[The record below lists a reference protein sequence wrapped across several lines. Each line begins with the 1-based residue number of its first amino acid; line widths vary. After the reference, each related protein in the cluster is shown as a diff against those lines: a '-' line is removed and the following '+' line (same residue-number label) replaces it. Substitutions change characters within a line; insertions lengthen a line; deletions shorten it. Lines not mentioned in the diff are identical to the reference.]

1 MVFNTPMIL
10 RRCIITIIL
19 LLTALTPQA
28 YSTNRSI
35 AVDSTTQISLLVAT
49 PGTEIYE
56 LEGHAAM
63 RIQGPGGDITV
74 NWGLFN
80 FDQPNFVYRYVKG
93 ETDYGIGAQ
102 YTSHFINTY
111 ASQGRGVTEIPLNLT
126 PSQVQK
132 VIALVDS
139 TLQPGSN
146 IYRYN
151 YVKDNCSTRPLN
163 IVEQAIGDSITM
175 DVTSLPFNGEVSFRD
190 VMRYYHKYYPWYQ
203 FGIDLA
209 LGSGIDYPITPHEMA
224 FAPVLLPTL
233 LGKATVGGQ
242 PLTSGE
248 PRVLV
253 TAPPWAATPTPWYL
267 TPLFVAILVLA
278 ASALITWLDIKNRKV
293 TRWFDSTL
301 FGIYAIMGCVI
312 TFLVFVSV
320 HEATSPNLLLLWLNP
335 LALIAAVGIWI
346 KKAKKM
352 VVCYHFVNFVALI
365 ILAIAWP
372 LEGQGGN
379 IAFIPLILADA
390 LRSISYIYINKCA
403 LKTAR

>member
-1 MVFNTPMIL
+1 M
-10 RRCIITIIL
+10 
-19 LLTALTPQA
+19 AASSQA
-28 YSTNRSI
+28 NAANRSI
-35 AVDSTTQISLLVAT
+35 PVDTTTQISLLVAS

-102 YTSHFINTY
+102 YTSQFINNY

-126 PSQVQK
+126 QDQVQK

-163 IVEQAIGDSITM
+163 IVEQAIGDSITV
-175 DVTSLPFNGEVSFRD
+175 DASSLPFTGEVSFREI
-190 VMRYYHKYYPWYQ
+190 MRYYHKYYPWYQ

-209 LGSGIDYPITPHEMA
+209 LGSGIDYPVSPHEMA
-224 FAPVLLPTL
+224 FAPVLLPAL
-233 LGKATVGGQ
+233 LCNATVGGE
-242 PLTSGE
+242 PLVTGE
-248 PRVLV
+248 PRTLV
-253 TAPPWAATPTPWYL
+253 AAAPWPAKPTPWYL
-267 TPLFVAILVLA
+267 TPLFVALIVLV
-278 ASALITWLDIKNRKV
+278 ASVLITWHDIRSMRV
-293 TRWFDSTL
+293 TRWFDSAL
-301 FGIYAIMGCVI
+301 YGIYALMGCVI
-312 TFLVFVSV
+312 TFLVLVSV

-335 LALIAAVGIWI
+335 LALIAAIGVWL
-346 KKAKKM
+346 KSAKKM
-352 VVCYHFVNFVALI
+352 VVCYHFVNFVALL
-365 ILAIAWP
+365 ILTIAWP
-372 LEGQGGN
+372 LVGQGGN
-379 IAFIPLILADA
+379 IAFIPLIIADA
-390 LRSISYIYINKCA
+390 LRSISYIYLNKCA
-403 LKTAR
+403 LKGAK